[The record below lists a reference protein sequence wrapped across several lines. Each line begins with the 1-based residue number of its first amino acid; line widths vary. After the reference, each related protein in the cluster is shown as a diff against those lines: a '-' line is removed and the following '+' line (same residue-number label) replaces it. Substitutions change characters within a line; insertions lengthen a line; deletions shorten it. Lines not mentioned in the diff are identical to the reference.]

1 MQLTDSFPP
10 FLLSPVPERVRHCR
24 RPITLGVNVSEP
36 IAFTTSSVLDPNKN
50 EPFELG
56 RVQWVRR
63 LGEGDR
69 PALACGYWHVTPAE
83 APEPFDLVLHA
94 DETISILEGHL
105 RIEVEGGETY
115 DLTAGG
121 AASFNKGARTRWT
134 VLGPTVEFFV
144 YS

>member
-1 MQLTDSFPP
+1 MSE
-10 FLLSPVPERVRHCR
+10 SP
-24 RPITLGVNVSEP
+24 
-36 IAFTTSSVLDPNKN
+36 AFTTSSVLDPSKN

-56 RVQWVRR
+56 QVQWVRR

-69 PALACGYWHVTPAE
+69 PGLASGYWHVTPGE
-83 APEPFDLVLHA
+83 APEPFDLLIEA
-94 DETISILEGHL
+94 DETISIVEGHL

-121 AASFNKGARTRWT
+121 AASFNRGARTRWA
-134 VLGPTVEFFV
+134 VLAPTVEFFV